1 MGNFKTHTDKGEQN
15 RKPDVT
21 ITSFHAVVNC
31 KSAHEE
37 CQFSIA
43 DESGRILK
51 KGILEGDNTV
61 ISFEGINPGF
71 YHLIVFNLFNRFRF
85 PIKID

>member
-1 MGNFKTHTDKGEQN
+1 MENVKTHTNKGEQN
-15 RKPDVT
+15 RKPEVT
-21 ITSFHAVVNC
+21 ITSFHAVVHC
-31 KSAHEE
+31 KSFHEE

-51 KGILEGDNTV
+51 KGILEEDNTV

-71 YHLIVFNLFNRFRF
+71 YHLIVFNEFDRFRF